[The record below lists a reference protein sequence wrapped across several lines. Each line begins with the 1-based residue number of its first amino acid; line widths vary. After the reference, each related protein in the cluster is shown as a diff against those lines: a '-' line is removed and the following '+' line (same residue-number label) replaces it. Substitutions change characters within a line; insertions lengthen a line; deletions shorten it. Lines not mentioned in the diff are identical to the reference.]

1 MKSKYVS
8 PEISVVEMENDLMD
22 VFGQSNGLAA
32 VNYTLDDPTE
42 EYVENNPETTTP
54 PSFYTP
60 AYQGWGDGSEI
71 E

>member
-1 MKSKYVS
+1 MKNKYIS

-22 VFGQSNGLAA
+22 VFAQSNGLAA

-42 EYVENNPETTTP
+42 EYVENDPETTP
-54 PSFYTP
+54 SSFYTP
-60 AYQGWGDGSEI
+60 AYQGWGNGNNI